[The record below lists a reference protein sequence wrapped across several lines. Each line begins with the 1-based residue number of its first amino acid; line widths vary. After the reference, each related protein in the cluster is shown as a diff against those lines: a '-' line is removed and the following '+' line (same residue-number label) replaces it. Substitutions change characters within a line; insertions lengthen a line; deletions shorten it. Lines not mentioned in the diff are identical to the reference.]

1 MRPFVLPDGDH
12 DESAPSVATWPAQQ
26 APEDPPT
33 QLLPIVSAG
42 ETDNPDAGE
51 QRRVRPLLLIGAA
64 VAAVATVA
72 GYALFR
78 PGEGQERWMSMP
90 DQSLPAAV
98 GPANS
103 ASVTTRESP
112 GENSNAGD
120 DGEGAVPTAPRSP
133 SRSATGSAASA
144 SANASVAPSV
154 SKSAEAPAPP
164 ISLLP
169 SSVVTGSGLLVTGN
183 GLCLDLRGGS
193 AEDNQEVH
201 VDDCNGTSP
210 QRWRLK
216 ADRTLEVLDMCA
228 YLVGDGTVHLTRC
241 DARTTAQWQLFENGE
256 LRNVSNGQCLTDPYS
271 GAQPARAVVV
281 TTCVGGNNQRWTFR

>member
-1 MRPFVLPDGDH
+1 MN
-12 DESAPSVATWPAQQ
+12 AT
-26 APEDPPT
+26 
-33 QLLPIVSAG
+33 
-42 ETDNPDAGE
+42 
-51 QRRVRPLLLIGAA
+51 
-64 VAAVATVA
+64 
-72 GYALFR
+72 
-78 PGEGQERWMSMP
+78 
-90 DQSLPAAV
+90 
-98 GPANS
+98 
-103 ASVTTRESP
+103 
-112 GENSNAGD
+112 
-120 DGEGAVPTAPRSP
+120 
-133 SRSATGSAASA
+133 ASA
-144 SANASVAPSV
+144 APSV

-169 SSVVTGSGLLVTGN
+169 SSVATGNGLLVTGN

-210 QRWRLK
+210 QRWQLN

-241 DARTTAQWQLFENGE
+241 DTRTTAQWQLFENGV
-256 LRNVSNGQCLTDPYS
+256 LRNVSNGQCLTDPHS

>member
-1 MRPFVLPDGDH
+1 M
-12 DESAPSVATWPAQQ
+12 
-26 APEDPPT
+26 
-33 QLLPIVSAG
+33 LPIVSAG
-42 ETDNPDAGE
+42 KTDGSDARE
-51 QRRVRPLLLIGAA
+51 ERRIRPLLLIGAG

-72 GYALFR
+72 GYALLR
-78 PGEGQERWMSMP
+78 PGEGQEHWASMP
-90 DQSLPAAV
+90 AQSLPAAV

-103 ASVTTRESP
+103 ASSATGASP
-112 GENSNAGD
+112 TENSN
-120 DGEGAVPTAPRSP
+120 DGEGGDGDGGAAPTAPRSP
-133 SRSATGSAASA
+133 SQSATQPA
-144 SANASVAPSV
+144 ANASATASAAPSA

-169 SSVVTGSGLLVTGN
+169 SPITTGSGLLVTGN

-210 QRWRLK
+210 QRWQLN

-241 DARTTAQWQLFENGE
+241 DTRTTGQWQLFGNGV

-281 TTCVGGNNQRWTFR
+281 TMCIGGNNQSWTFR